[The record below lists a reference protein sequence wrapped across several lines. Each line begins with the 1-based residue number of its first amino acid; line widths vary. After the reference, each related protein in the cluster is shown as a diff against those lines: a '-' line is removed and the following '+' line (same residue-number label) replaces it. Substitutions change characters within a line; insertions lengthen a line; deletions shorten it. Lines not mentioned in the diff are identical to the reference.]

1 VRQAPSQEGT
11 VCAVD
16 YAFPWDRLLGA
27 FKFNARPEL
36 AGALAGRLLAA
47 VRRAGLPTPDI
58 VVPVPLAVPRLAS
71 RGYNQSWELARP
83 VAGALTVRADAHLL
97 TRPLQTSSPQARLDR
112 HQRLLNLNG
121 AFMVDPRRRK
131 DVQGL
136 RVALVD
142 DVMTT
147 GATVHEA
154 TATLRRAGAAAVQVW
169 VVARTPES

>member
-1 VRQAPSQEGT
+1 VRQVPSQEGT

-27 FKFNARPEL
+27 FKFNDRPEL
-36 AGALAGRLLAA
+36 ATALAGRLLAA

-83 VAGALTVRADAHLL
+83 VADGLTVRADAQLL
-97 TRPLQTSSPQARLDR
+97 TRPLQTSPQAQLDR

-131 DVQGL
+131 DLQGL

-147 GATVHEA
+147 GATVQEA